1 MIPDEQMGRRDGD
14 GNIDM
19 TKRAAA
25 ESPPK
30 LIPPESLTPGDNA
43 GIDCTPPTQRWR
55 DGGRVAG
62 GAKPHLSGG
71 LEGGDPPGVA

>member
-1 MIPDEQMGRRDGD
+1 MQRPMIPDEQMGRRDGD

-30 LIPPESLTPGDNA
+30 LIPP
-43 GIDCTPPTQRWR
+43 
-55 DGGRVAG
+55 RVAYPRRQCWHRLYAPGPSG
-62 GAKPHLSGG
+62 GAMAGALLVVPSRIYR
-71 LEGGDPPGVA
+71 EG

>member
-1 MIPDEQMGRRDGD
+1 MGRRDGD

-43 GIDCTPPTQRWR
+43 GIDVRPGPS
-55 DGGRVAG
+55 G
-62 GAKPHLSGG
+62 GAMAGALLVVPSRIYR
-71 LEGGDPPGVA
+71 EG